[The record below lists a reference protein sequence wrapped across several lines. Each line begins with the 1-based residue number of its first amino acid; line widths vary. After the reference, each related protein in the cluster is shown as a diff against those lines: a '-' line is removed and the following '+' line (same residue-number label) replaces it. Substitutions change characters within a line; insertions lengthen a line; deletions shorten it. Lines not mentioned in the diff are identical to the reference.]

1 MAAVPISSPPDMKD
15 RVVFIT
21 GACGGIGRA
30 TVQALTAAGATV
42 VATDITEPNPPFE
55 NGVVFHRCDVTSRS
69 ETERVVDAVWNTHQK
84 IDVMVLCAG
93 SVSGTHLEKV
103 TDEEWED
110 VQNVNVLG
118 VINPARA
125 VWARMIERQ
134 SGKFVMLGSVAVRIG
149 GWAAGPAYVAAK
161 AAVHGISKWLAK
173 HGAPHGITSN
183 VVAPGPVDT
192 AMMQKV
198 TENRAPK
205 ASDTIPLKRYG
216 QPEDIAQAIL
226 FLSSPQ
232 SNYMTGTELNVN
244 GGMVFD

>member
-1 MAAVPISSPPDMKD
+1 MAIVPVGGPPDMTG

-30 TVQALTAAGATV
+30 TVSALVAAGAKV
-42 VATDITEPNPPFE
+42 VASDVVDPASPFE
-55 NGVVFHRCDVTSRS
+55 PGVSFVRCDVTSRA
-69 ETERVVDAVWNTHQK
+69 ETEGVIGAVWDEHRQ

-93 SVSGTHLEKV
+93 SVSNTHLEKV
-103 TDEEWED
+103 TEEEWAQ
-110 VQNVNVLG
+110 VQAVNVLG

-125 VWARMIERQ
+125 VWPRMVARQ
-134 SGKFVMLGSVAVRIG
+134 SGRFVLLGSVAVRIG

-173 HGAPHGITSN
+173 HGTAHGITSN
-183 VVAPGPVDT
+183 VVAPGPVET
-192 AMMQKV
+192 AMMEKV
-198 TENRAPK
+198 TEKKAPK
-205 ASDTIPLKRYG
+205 ASDSIPLGRYG
-216 QPEDIAQAIL
+216 QPDDIAQIIL

>member
-1 MAAVPISSPPDMKD
+1 MAIVPIGGPPDMTG
-15 RVVFIT
+15 RVVFMT

-30 TVQALTAAGATV
+30 TVSALVAAGARV
-42 VATDITEPNPPFE
+42 VATDVVEPSTPFE
-55 NGVVFHRCDVTSRS
+55 KGVAFHRCDVTSR
-69 ETERVVDAVWNTHQK
+69 EQTDKVIAQIWQEYQRIDA
-84 IDVMVLCAG
+84 MVLCAG
-93 SVSGTHLEKV
+93 SVSNAHLEKV
-103 TDEEWED
+103 SDEEWQQ
-110 VQNVNVLG
+110 VQDVNVLG

-125 VWARMIERQ
+125 VWPRMVAQQ

-183 VVAPGPVDT
+183 VVAPGPVET
-192 AMMQKV
+192 AMMEKV
-198 TENRAPK
+198 TEKKAPK
-205 ASDTIPLKRYG
+205 ASDSIPLGRYG
-216 QPEDIAQAIL
+216 QPEDIAQVIL

-232 SNYMTGTELNVN
+232 SNYITGAELNIN